1 MHIIKQKIRNYY
13 ILSVTINIALT
24 VFGAISYMFLIKSG
38 FNFSQIGIYLS
49 VFWLSSMVFEIP
61 TGILVDIYKHK
72 KTLLLAN
79 VIRII
84 GILMLAFNH
93 DSMFLILISAIL
105 TGFAEAIL
113 SGNLVSW
120 IVNEI
125 NKSKEEIKLNI
136 VFSRGQ
142 TLCTIFGLFSGY
154 IGSDFLFK
162 INMKL
167 PFIISCAFLFMFS
180 ILIIFMLEDE
190 KQNVIN
196 YNPFKTRY
204 ATVIKEIIFMIK
216 RKELYYFLT
225 FYLIINLIN
234 LGPSNQWQE
243 IYKNIEF
250 LSLGEIWILIGI
262 SSIIGSYLPSKFNI
276 EKIST
281 KIGLLLI
288 LLIDIFIVL
297 VQSISKKYIP
307 LFFLHIIIYAIIT
320 LVINTYKHIKVIKND
335 TIRATATS
343 VINTFDSLGMT
354 LLLSISGHLSTKY
367 GVLISWK
374 IFLIVAFLCLILL
387 VLWKEP
393 NYDKK

>member
-24 VFGAISYMFLIKSG
+24 VFGAISYIFLIKSG

-49 VFWLSSMVFEIP
+49 AFWLSSMVFEIP

-93 DSMFLILISAIL
+93 GTMFLILISAIL

-142 TLCTIFGLFSGY
+142 TLCTIFGLFAGY
-154 IGSDFLFK
+154 IGSDFLSK

-167 PFIISCAFLFMFS
+167 PFIISCAFLFIFS

-190 KQNVIN
+190 KQNIIN
-196 YNPFKTRY
+196 YNLFKTRY

-243 IYKNIEF
+243 IYKNIGF

-281 KIGLLLI
+281 KIGLLVI

-307 LFFLHIIIYAIIT
+307 LFF
-320 LVINTYKHIKVIKND
+320 
-335 TIRATATS
+335 
-343 VINTFDSLGMT
+343 
-354 LLLSISGHLSTKY
+354 
-367 GVLISWK
+367 
-374 IFLIVAFLCLILL
+374 CIL
-387 VLWKEP
+387 
-393 NYDKK
+393 